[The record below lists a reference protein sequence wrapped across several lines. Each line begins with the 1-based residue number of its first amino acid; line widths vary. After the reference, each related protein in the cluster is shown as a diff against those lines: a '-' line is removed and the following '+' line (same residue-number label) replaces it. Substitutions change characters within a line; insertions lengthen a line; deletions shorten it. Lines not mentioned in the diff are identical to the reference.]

1 MKIREL
7 FDNPGFEVNFDY
19 RIYECH
25 DGKTWQESPIVSDS
39 VYDGLFPR
47 AELAER
53 EISYI
58 TIDHGDLVIEV
69 R

>member
-7 FDNPGFEVNFDY
+7 FDNPGFDVNCNY

-25 DGKTWQESPIVSDS
+25 DGKTWHGSPIISDS
-39 VYDGLFPR
+39 VYDGDLPR

-58 TIDHGDLVIEV
+58 TIDHGDLVVEV